1 LSSNDSQIIDELV
14 ANRVDS
20 FEKLEIIIALH
31 RATRSTMSIADL
43 VGDLKLARDIVLQ
56 AVTDLREASL
66 VDVSAGGD
74 VQLLPPTS
82 EDRAAVAELVRLYET
97 DRLAIIKKLSEVA
110 LNRIRNMASRAFADA
125 FVLRKK
131 PKDEKDG

>member
-1 LSSNDSQIIDELV
+1 LSSNDSQIVDELL

-31 RATRSTMSIADL
+31 RARSTMSITDL
-43 VGDLKLARDIVLQ
+43 VRDLKLSHDIVLQ
-56 AVTDLREASL
+56 AVADLREVSL
-66 VDVSAGGD
+66 VDVSVGGD

-82 EDRAAVAELVRLYET
+82 DDRAAVADLVRLYET

-110 LNRIRNMASRAFADA
+110 LDRIRNMASRAFADA

-131 PKDEKDG
+131 PKDE